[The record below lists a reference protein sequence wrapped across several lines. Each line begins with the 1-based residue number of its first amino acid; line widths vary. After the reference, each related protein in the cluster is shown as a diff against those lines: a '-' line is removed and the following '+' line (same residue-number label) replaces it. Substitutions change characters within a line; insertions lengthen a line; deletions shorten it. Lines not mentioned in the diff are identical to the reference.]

1 MEKLHKENFVE
12 KTKKENIDKIKKDS
26 NKIDNEIFKKSEIKD
41 SKNKF
46 FEIKDILIIFLS
58 ILSFYFYIKSFK
70 GCDGTQSY
78 CLVTLSP
85 SFFYL
90 LGIYIL
96 ISSVITLYIIYQTL
110 IQEISFFHSIYYF
123 PILIY
128 LLYFIDDGSDL
139 SHHGSYNKM
148 IFYVLFCSFTILF
161 LIFCLIKYIYFKYKI
176 IFTSLILSCIWII
189 IYINIKIRKNCD
201 TWNEGLFGMRIENNK
216 NFDKCKIIQPK
227 KCSINLIDGIFD
239 VSRILNEDC
248 SNFRGGEK
256 EELLKYISPLL
267 KNYNF
272 FGYPITTNYTWLN
285 QSHFD
290 RFFNNVMA
298 DIIPLYKE
306 EIIKYNKI
314 NSLNKPEVT
323 LKFDS
328 ITKMG
333 EINIE
338 INKNEKLSKERKK
351 IYESLPTKEKPK
363 YKNILFLY
371 IDAISRPEFI
381 RSMKETQKFIYN
393 KYSNNSSK
401 YSFYQMLKYHNFIF
415 FTQQNVNPMF
425 FGESMF
431 NSNGTSILKLV
442 KKKGYITAQANNIC
456 TRQLYDIE
464 DNYTQNIQYENFDHE
479 NIALFCDPN
488 YYNPE
493 NRFTPYMGPYSIRRR
508 CLYGKDTFEY
518 VLDYGKKFWESY
530 SDNNKFLRLSFQ
542 DAHEGTLE
550 VVKYLD
556 KKLAEFLNYFE
567 NKNYL
572 EDTAIFFVSD
582 HGNNMIGFYNILQ
595 VEDYVLEKT
604 LGTWFM
610 ILPKKRNIYEKNLEN
625 NQQRLVTPY
634 DIYDT
639 LLDIFGYQIKDKVYS
654 KKGKSVFDE
663 INGLERNCDYYKQD
677 LLPLWCR
684 CEDF

>member
-1 MEKLHKENFVE
+1 MEKLQKEKFVE
-12 KTKKENIDKIKKDS
+12 KTKNENKEEIKEYLHKKDNDSFEKEEIKKIP
-26 NKIDNEIFKKSEIKD
+26 K
-41 SKNKF
+41 KF
-46 FEIKDILIIFLS
+46 FRFKDILIIFLS
-58 ILSFYFYIKSFK
+58 ILSFYFYFKSFK

-96 ISSVITLYIIYQTL
+96 ISSVITLYIIYQIL
-110 IQEISFFHSIYYF
+110 SQEVSFFHLIYYL

-128 LLYFIDDGSDL
+128 LLYFVDDGSDL

-148 IFYVLFCSFTILF
+148 LFYVLFCSFAILF
-161 LIFCLIKYIYFKYKI
+161 FIFCLIRYIYFKYNI
-176 IFTSLILSCIWII
+176 IFVSLTLSFIWII

-201 TWNEGLFGMRIENNK
+201 TWDEGLFGIRIENNK
-216 NFDKCKIIQPK
+216 NFDKCKIVHPK
-227 KCSINLIDGIFD
+227 KCWINLIDGIFD
-239 VSRILNEDC
+239 VSRILKEDC
-248 SNFRGGEK
+248 YNFRGGEK
-256 EELLKYISPLL
+256 DELFKYISPLI
-267 KNYNF
+267 KNSNY

-298 DIIPLYKE
+298 DMIPLDKE
-306 EIIKYNKI
+306 ELKNNNI

-323 LKFDS
+323 LKFDT
-328 ITKMG
+328 ITQLG
-333 EINIE
+333 QINIE
-338 INKNEKLSKERKK
+338 INKNEKLSKERKN
-351 IYESLPTKEKPK
+351 IYDSLPIKEKPK

-381 RSMKETQKFIYN
+381 RSMKETQKFIN
-393 KYSNNSSK
+393 KYHNSSK
-401 YSFYQMLKYHNFIF
+401 YSFYQMLKYQNFIF

-431 NSNGTSILKLV
+431 NSNGTSILKLI
-442 KKKGYITAQANNIC
+442 KKKGYITAQADNIC

-464 DNYTQNIQYENFDHE
+464 DNYTQNIDYESFDHE

-556 KKLAEFLNYFE
+556 KKLAEFLIYFE
-567 NKNYL
+567 NKNYFD
-572 EDTAIFFVSD
+572 DTAIFFVSD

-604 LGTWFM
+604 LGTWMM
-610 ILPKKRNIYEKNLEN
+610 ILPKKRNIDEKKLEK

-634 DIYDT
+634 DIHDT
-639 LLDIFGYQIKDKVYS
+639 LVDIFGYQNKDKVYS
-654 KKGKSVFDE
+654 RKGKSVFEE
-663 INGLERNCDYYKQD
+663 INGLERDCGYYSQD

-684 CEDF
+684 CVDF